1 MTLRGIGIA
10 HKDDEGIAALAG
22 RAVEETRGL
31 VSSEIELYKAR
42 FAERAAAY
50 KSAVVFFAIAGVLA
64 LAALIALLVGLILSL
79 ATLIGPGLATLAV
92 VGVVL
97 VIAGVL
103 GWIGTRKLAPP
114 DLAAADAGGA
124 APTKAKA
131 A

>member
-1 MTLRGIGIA
+1 MALAGIDVA
-10 HKDDEGIAALAG
+10 PHREDEGIAGLAG

-31 VSSEIELYKAR
+31 VTAEIELYKAR

-79 ATLIGPGLATLAV
+79 ATLIGPGFATLAV

-97 VIAGVL
+97 VAAGAL
-103 GWIGTRKLAPP
+103 GWIGKGKLAPP
-114 DLAAADAGGA
+114 DLAAADTA
-124 APTKAKA
+124 ASAKAKPA
-131 A
+131 